1 MILEWILNPRSNY
14 AYYLNNIRLNMIP
27 VMGPDDGY
35 KAGIIQEQFPRVSVL
50 EQNTHFIAKIQVQL
64 KETKRHV

>member
-1 MILEWILNPRSNY
+1 MILEWILNPSSNY
-14 AYYLNNIRLNMIP
+14 ACHLNNIRFNMTTM
-27 VMGPDDGY
+27 MGPDDGY
-35 KAGIIQEQFPRVSVL
+35 KAGIIREQFPRVSVL